1 MPSFDDAYG
10 DGGGDYNDARR
21 ARVVTAAL
29 RQRKAE
35 MARIERVRARAGAE
49 AFESALREAREEF
62 MAQLRARY
70 DARRAMAARDASH
83 AHHARVGGGSGD
95 DEATTSAASRGAVKV
110 GSDAAFALGSVLDDV
125 RRRQSPE
132 MMTSPSS
139 TPSHA
144 RHVSPLPRSKM
155 SSMPK
160 TPKTL
165 TPARSTESELYSRS
179 VDRAYVDRAA
189 YVSAHHHHGR
199 HHTSTGVS
207 DVSPSPTHRRSPR
220 GRADAGAFRARAQS
234 QAEADERDLLAS
246 VADMVRRAE
255 SLRAQLS
262 PSRFN

>member
-10 DGGGDYNDARR
+10 DGGGDHNDARR

-62 MAQLRARY
+62 MAQLRVRY

-83 AHHARVGGGSGD
+83 AHHARVGVGSGD
-95 DEATTSAASRGAVKV
+95 DEATTSAASRGAAKV

-144 RHVSPLPRSKM
+144 RRVSPLPRSKT

-189 YVSAHHHHGR
+189 YVSAHHHHD

>member
-10 DGGGDYNDARR
+10 SGGDDDARR
-21 ARVVTAAL
+21 ARVVAAAL

-35 MARIERVRARAGAE
+35 IARIERVRARAGAE

-62 MAQLRARY
+62 LGQLRARY
-70 DARRAMAARDASH
+70 DARRVMAARDAS
-83 AHHARVGGGSGD
+83 HARVGGGSGD
-95 DEATTSAASRGAVKV
+95 EEATTSAARRGAAKV

-144 RHVSPLPRSKM
+144 RRVSPLPRSKT

-160 TPKTL
+160 TPKTS

-189 YVSAHHHHGR
+189 YVSAHHQYDHHA
-199 HHTSTGVS
+199 STGVS

-220 GRADAGAFRARAQS
+220 GRADAGAFRARAQA